1 MINNKWVDAVSGK
14 TFPTLNPCT
23 EGKIADI
30 AEADKVK
37 TIFNTISFLTIQRFS
52 CKIQTNYN
60 SVDYHLGNLFCFGL
74 MFVTI
79 FHSLIRTFCSSCL
92 PCETSTKEP

>member
-30 AEADKVK
+30 AEGDKV
-37 TIFNTISFLTIQRFS
+37 INLFNT
-52 CKIQTNYN
+52 
-60 SVDYHLGNLFCFGL
+60 NLF
-74 MFVTI
+74 I
-79 FHSLIRTFCSSCL
+79 SQ
-92 PCETSTKEP
+92 

>member
-30 AEADKVK
+30 AEADKVG
-37 TIFNTISFLTIQRFS
+37 FNNVNFNDF
-52 CKIQTNYN
+52 TNSLYN
-60 SVDYHLGNLFCFGL
+60 HMVSVITPD
-74 MFVTI
+74 VSI
-79 FHSLIRTFCSSCL
+79 
-92 PCETSTKEP
+92 